1 MNCENHPDREAV
13 ANCAVCG
20 KAICEECLIKI
31 AGNTYCKDCINELVT
46 ESIVEKAM
54 GNKNPEPSIGTGE
67 VERKPASQS
76 EISTGE
82 VEPELEDEAAED
94 GDYDFENQ
102 FEEENEEVSVSNGA
116 GKHKFR
122 SAAKISSMLEEKGL
136 TEESASYLNEEKDE
150 PVSDDVYKVP
160 EPGMKEPA
168 VFEESEVVSE
178 GDGPD
183 EELEAKYEK
192 YLEDLYY
199 DEPDKSEE
207 SISEEV
213 KSDKP
218 LSLQDQLAMDEAENG
233 PLTRKPFIKKEEP
246 EEDEDEEEVEVAETV
261 TSSIEDSFNDGTYT
275 SSLSESDDED
285 IIVPVHMQNNNDG
298 DDGLSYEEIRER
310 ILEEE
315 GHLNSEPDTGRVQSA
330 YANQQSEYE
339 DEMREADAFNTSS
352 STGGYDKGLFH
363 HSGEVLNNLPQE
375 DDVVEPQQYYEDEAD
390 YYVHNEELNSNVRSI
405 HNHHENSDDGE
416 DEGKFSVGEII
427 LTIIL
432 IVLILIVV
440 SYVIYLFTLSGDYPT
455 YIDAVSVLFSDPL
468 QLIGNIFN

>member
-54 GNKNPEPSIGTGE
+54 GNKNPEPSIGIGE

-246 EEDEDEEEVEVAETV
+246 EDDDDDEEEVEVAETV

-285 IIVPVHMQNNNDG
+285 VIVPVHMQNNNDG

-330 YANQQSEYE
+330 YANQQSDYE

-363 HSGEVLNNLPQE
+363 HSGEVLNNLPE

-405 HNHHENSDDGE
+405 HNHHESDDGE

>member
-54 GNKNPEPSIGTGE
+54 ENKKPEPNIGTGE

-102 FEEENEEVSVSNGA
+102 FEEESEEVSVSNDT

-122 SAAKISSMLEEKGL
+122 SAAKISSMLEEEGL
-136 TEESASYLNEEKDE
+136 TEESTSYLNEETEEE
-150 PVSDDVYKVP
+150 PVSDDIYKVP
-160 EPGMKEPA
+160 EPEMKEPA
-168 VFEESEVVSE
+168 VFEEAEPVSE

-207 SISEEV
+207 TINEEV
-213 KSDKP
+213 KTDKP

-233 PLTRKPFIKKEEP
+233 PLTHKPFIKREEV
-246 EEDEDEEEVEVAETV
+246 EIEEDEEEELEETV

-285 IIVPVHMQNNNDG
+285 IIVPVHMQNNND

-310 ILEEE
+310 IIKEE

-339 DEMREADAFNTSS
+339 DEMREADAYNTSS

-363 HSGEVLNNLPQE
+363 HSGEVLNNLPEEE
-375 DDVVEPQQYYEDEAD
+375 DVEPQQYYEDEAD
-390 YYVHNEELNSNVRSI
+390 YYVHNEELNSNVQNI
-405 HNHHENSDDGE
+405 HSHREKGDDE
-416 DEGKFSVGEII
+416 DEGKFSIGEII

-455 YIDAVSVLFSDPL
+455 YIDAVSVLFSDPV